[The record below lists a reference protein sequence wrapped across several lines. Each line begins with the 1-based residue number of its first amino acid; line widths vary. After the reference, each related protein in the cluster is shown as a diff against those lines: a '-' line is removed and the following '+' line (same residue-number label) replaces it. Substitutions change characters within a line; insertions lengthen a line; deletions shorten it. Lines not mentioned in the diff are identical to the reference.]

1 MYFSR
6 IWSKWL
12 FNICQDSFDKMVLLQ
27 RRWKNA
33 NANIWKWSSVD
44 QNFPRNVCYLLFW
57 ALLKCN
63 ATIIYQFSC
72 LFGKWWRDN
81 LFLPLNFPSGKS
93 FPKSNSWQ
101 IIIREGKPPRRFEY
115 YANGQTD
122 RIKFMKQVE
131 ATNIEK
137 ASKKSCFYRVFFFT
151 GSAQKVL
158 SMELVPPNSKKTTK
172 YTGSAQYTKNG

>member
-1 MYFSR
+1 
-6 IWSKWL
+6 
-12 FNICQDSFDKMVLLQ
+12 MVLLQ

-33 NANIWKWSSVD
+33 NANIWEWSSVD

-72 LFGKWWRDN
+72 LFGEWWRDH

-101 IIIREGKPPRRFEY
+101 IIIREGKPPHRFEY

-131 ATNIEK
+131 ATNIER
-137 ASKKSCFYRVFFFT
+137 ASKNHVSTFLTMIIMIMIIIWKCERALIGLLAPRFNIAAIKGSSAVRVGRNF
-151 GSAQKVL
+151 Q
-158 SMELVPPNSKKTTK
+158 PNIITI
-172 YTGSAQYTKNG
+172 QF

>member
-1 MYFSR
+1 MRINSKYQRTHLQLRTQHRITKVFIHRRAKLTPILCFSR

-12 FNICQDSFDKMVLLQ
+12 FNICQDSFDKMVLLP

-33 NANIWKWSSVD
+33 NANIWEWSSVD

-72 LFGKWWRDN
+72 LFGEWWRDH

-101 IIIREGKPPRRFEY
+101 IIIREGKPPP
-115 YANGQTD
+115 Q
-122 RIKFMKQVE
+122 IWILCKW
-131 ATNIEK
+131 TN
-137 ASKKSCFYRVFFFT
+137 R
-151 GSAQKVL
+151 
-158 SMELVPPNSKKTTK
+158 
-172 YTGSAQYTKNG
+172 